1 MFELLAGIDVSLL
14 LFGAFA
20 LLLFIGVP
28 IAYALGAATLIVLYT
43 KGMPGVLMPQ
53 TAYNATNSFP
63 LMAVPFFVLAGYLMQ
78 FGGLSR
84 RLIAFAEVLIG
95 NVSGGLACV
104 TILACVFFAAISGS
118 GPATVAAIGAI
129 MIPAMIQRGYSPG
142 FAGAVASTGGTIGI
156 MIPPSTPMIFYG
168 VAGNVSITDMFMAG
182 ILPGLLVSGALI
194 AVSWWLSRQSGYG
207 GTGQTLSAARFMSA
221 LKGATLALLAPV
233 IILGGI
239 YGGVFTPTEASVVA
253 VAYALVVGGL
263 VYRELTWDDIYRAL
277 LHAVVVCGTVT
288 IIVGL
293 AGGFGRVLTTYQI
306 PQAVGAG
313 LLEITDSWIVLLIL
327 IGLTLIVIGTFMET
341 LATII
346 ILTPI
351 LLPVV
356 TQVGVDPVHF
366 GILLIITSEI
376 SFLTPPLGANLFV
389 AMRISGASLEQ
400 VTMAVLPFIVA
411 LIIMTGLLIVLPQ
424 ISTFVPTLLG

>member
-1 MFELLAGIDVSLL
+1 
-14 LFGAFA
+14 
-20 LLLFIGVP
+20 
-28 IAYALGAATLIVLYT
+28 
-43 KGMPGVLMPQ
+43 
-53 TAYNATNSFP
+53 
-63 LMAVPFFVLAGYLMQ
+63 MQ
-78 FGGLSR
+78 YGGLSR

-182 ILPGLLVSGALI
+182 ILPGLLVSAALI
-194 AVSWWLSRQSGYG
+194 AVSWALSRRYGYG
-207 GTGQTLSAARFMSA
+207 GTGGTLTAERFFSA
-221 LKGATLALLAPV
+221 LKGAALALFAPV

-253 VAYALVVGGL
+253 VAYALLVGGL
-263 VYRELTWDDIYRAL
+263 VYGELSWADIYRAL
-277 LHAVVVCGTVT
+277 LNAVIICGTVT

-293 AGGFGRVLTTYQI
+293 AGGFGRVLTANQI
-306 PQAVGAG
+306 PQQIGAA
-313 LLEITDSWIVLLIL
+313 LLMISDNWFVVMLLIGAL
-327 IGLTLIVIGTFMET
+327 LIVIGTFMET

-356 TQVGVDPVHF
+356 VQLGVDPIHF

-389 AMRISGASLEQ
+389 AMRISGGSLEE
-400 VTMAVLPFIVA
+400 VTRAVLPFIA
-411 LIIMTGLLIVLPQ
+411 ALIVLTVVLIAVPQ
-424 ISTFVPTLLG
+424 ISTLVPALLK

>member
-1 MFELLAGIDVSLL
+1 MFELLAGVDVSLL

-28 IAYALGAATLIVLYT
+28 IAYALGAATLIVLYA

-182 ILPGLLVSGALI
+182 ILPGLMVSGALI

-207 GTGQTLSAARFMSA
+207 GTGQTLSGARFMSA
-221 LKGATLALLAPV
+221 LKGASLALLAPV

-263 VYRELTWDDIYRAL
+263 VYRELSWDDIYRSL

-293 AGGFGRVLTTYQI
+293 AGGFGRVLTTYEI
-306 PQAVGAG
+306 PQAIGAG

-389 AMRISGASLEQ
+389 AMRISGATLEQ
-400 VTMAVLPFIVA
+400 VTMAVLPFIAA
-411 LIIMTGLLIVLPQ
+411 LIVMTGLLIALPQ
-424 ISTFVPTLLG
+424 ISTFVPKLLG

>member
-1 MFELLAGIDVSLL
+1 MFELLAGVDVSLL

-20 LLLFIGVP
+20 LLLFFGVP

-207 GTGQTLSAARFMSA
+207 GTGQRLSGARFMGA

-263 VYRELTWDDIYRAL
+263 VYRELSWDDIYRAL

-306 PQAVGAG
+306 PQAIGAG

-356 TQVGVDPVHF
+356 TQVGVDPIHF

-400 VTMAVLPFIVA
+400 VTMAVLPFIAA
-411 LIIMTGLLIVLPQ
+411 LIVMTGLLIVLPQ
-424 ISTFVPTLLG
+424 ISTFVPTLLR

>member
-1 MFELLAGIDVSLL
+1 
-14 LFGAFA
+14 
-20 LLLFIGVP
+20 
-28 IAYALGAATLIVLYT
+28 
-43 KGMPGVLMPQ
+43 
-53 TAYNATNSFP
+53 
-63 LMAVPFFVLAGYLMQ
+63 
-78 FGGLSR
+78 
-84 RLIAFAEVLIG
+84 
-95 NVSGGLACV
+95 
-104 TILACVFFAAISGS
+104 
-118 GPATVAAIGAI
+118 
-129 MIPAMIQRGYSPG
+129 PAMIQRGYSPG

-207 GTGQTLSAARFMSA
+207 GTGERLSAARFMRA

-263 VYRELTWDDIYRAL
+263 VYRELSWDDIYRAL

-306 PQAVGAG
+306 PQAIGAG

-356 TQVGVDPVHF
+356 TQVGVDPIHF

-400 VTMAVLPFIVA
+400 VTMAVLPFIAA
-411 LIIMTGLLIVLPQ
+411 LIVMTGLLIVLPQ
-424 ISTFVPTLLG
+424 ISTFVPTLLR

>member
-1 MFELLAGIDVSLL
+1 MFEILANVDVTLL
-14 LFGAFA
+14 LFGSFA

-28 IAYALGAATLIVLYT
+28 IAYALGTATLIVLYAQGT
-43 KGMPGVLMPQ
+43 PGVYMPQ

-78 FGGLSR
+78 FGGLSQ
-84 RLIAFAEVLIG
+84 RLITLAEVLVG
-95 NVSGGLACV
+95 GVSGGLACV
-104 TILACVFFAAISGS
+104 TVLACVFFAAISGS

-129 MIPAMIQRGYSPG
+129 MIPAMIRRGYSPG

-168 VAGNVSITDMFMAG
+168 VTGNVSITDMFMAG
-182 ILPGLLVSGALI
+182 ILPGLLISAVLLV
-194 AVSWWLSRQSGYG
+194 VSWWLG
-207 GTGQTLSAARFMSA
+207 GQFGADGHDEGGRRTGFLAALR
-221 LKGATLALLAPV
+221 GAWLALLAPV

-239 YGGVFTPTEASVVA
+239 YSGAFTPTEASIVA
-253 VAYALVVGGL
+253 VVYALLVGGPI
-263 VYRELTWDDIYRAL
+263 YRELRWADIHRAL
-277 LHAVVVCGTVT
+277 LNAVVVCGTVT

-293 AGGFGRVLTTYQI
+293 AGGFGRVLTANQI
-306 PQAVGAG
+306 PQEVGAA
-313 LLEITDSWIVLLIL
+313 LLRISSDPFVVLLL
-327 IGLTLIVIGTFMET
+327 IGALLIVIGTFMET

-356 TQVGVDPVHF
+356 TQLGVDPIQF

-389 AMRISGASLEQ
+389 AMRISGSTLEE
-400 VTMAVLPFIVA
+400 VTRAVIPYILA
-411 LIIMTGLLIVLPQ
+411 LTAMTVVLIAFPA
-424 ISTFVPTLLG
+424 ISTILPRLLR